1 MLRQVVIGLAVAGAL
16 GLAAAPVA
24 AAQAIRV
31 VTADDFVPTR
41 ILEVEVGTEAE
52 GLAIFDL
59 ASARPGVSEQVFEAA
74 RTEW

>member
-1 MLRQVVIGLAVAGAL
+1 
-16 GLAAAPVA
+16 VA